1 MKKLIKLFLLFCF
14 TNIGGQ
20 VNLIPNPS
28 FEEDTA
34 CPNNFSQIYKLK
46 EWYSLNL
53 TPDYFNK
60 CYNGFGKYTSIPSN
74 TFGYQNVANGCH
86 SYAGLH
92 TFVNPINSTSN
103 EVLGVKLTSQ
113 LLIGTKYFLSLD
125 LSLSN
130 TSKRASNKFGASF
143 STTQPIYTF
152 TSTPTN
158 SAHITFTQTV
168 SDTLNWVKLF
178 GSFISTNNFE
188 FISLG
193 NFFDTLSFTRT
204 YLYNELSP
212 NIYYYIDN
220 VCLTTDSAFAYNYT
234 FNCLTTDK
242 DEYKKNDFKIYPN
255 PTKNI
260 IKFNSDEE
268 ILDIELYNTNFKNQF
283 FLRKENE
290 LVFDLPNGVYL
301 LKITFYNN
309 KTTYKK
315 LIINQ

>member
-1 MKKLIKLFLLFCF
+1 MKKLVNLFLLFCF
-14 TNIGGQ
+14 TKIGAQ

-178 GSFISTNNFE
+178 GSFISTNNYE

-220 VCLTTDSAFAYNYT
+220 VCLTTDSAFAYDYN
-234 FNCLTTDK
+234 FNCLTTDLS
-242 DEYKKNDFKIYPN
+242 EQNKNTITIYPN
-255 PTKNI
+255 PAVNKLKYTTTKE
-260 IKFNSDEE
+260 IK
-268 ILDIELYNTNFKNQF
+268 DIELLDINFKNQKFIRREDELF
-283 FLRKENE
+283 FD
-290 LVFDLPNGVYL
+290 VPHGVYFI
-301 LKITFYNN
+301 KIVTNDD
-309 KTTYKK
+309 KIIYKK
-315 LIINQ
+315 LILNQ